1 MDPTAFSRITA
12 PPLIPSPVAAQA
24 GAAQHGAT
32 QSGAAQ
38 SGAQPG
44 SFAALLGD
52 AVSRVQQVQGDAEQ
66 EMRKLLAGEPVEL
79 HRVMLA
85 SEQARLAS
93 DLLMA
98 VRNKVID
105 AYQEVMRIQI

>member
-1 MDPTAFSRITA
+1 MDPTAFSPITA
-12 PPLIPSPVAAQA
+12 PPLIGSPTAPQP
-24 GAAQHGAT
+24 GAA
-32 QSGAAQ
+32 S
-38 SGAQPG
+38 PG

-52 AVSRVQQVQGDAEQ
+52 AIGRVQQVQGDAER
-66 EMRKLLAGEPVEL
+66 EMRNLLAGEPVEL

-85 SEQARLAS
+85 SEQAGLAA

-105 AYQEVMRIQI
+105 AYQEVMRIQV

>member
-12 PPLIPSPVAAQA
+12 PPLIPSPATAQA

-44 SFAALLGD
+44 SFAALL
-52 AVSRVQQVQGDAEQ
+52 GDAEQ

>member
-1 MDPTAFSRITA
+1 MDPIAFSRFTA
-12 PPLIPSPVAAQA
+12 PSLIPSPRAEPTAPRAEQAAA
-24 GAAQHGAT
+24 PE
-32 QSGAAQ
+32 S
-38 SGAQPG
+38 G

-52 AVSRVQQVQGDAEQ
+52 AVARVQQVQSEAEQ

-85 SEQARLAS
+85 SERAGLAA

-98 VRNKVID
+98 VRNKVVD
-105 AYQEVMRIQI
+105 TYQEIMRIQI